1 MVNKLRI
8 PLIVAINKIDR
19 EDADVESVMFDLENQ
34 GIIPEDL
41 GGNIICV
48 PISAKEKVNIR
59 KKWANYCYSS
69 YKKRQT

>member
-48 PISAKEKVNIR
+48 PMSAKEKVNILQAQ
-59 KKWANYCYSS
+59 K
-69 YKKRQT
+69 